1 MAKPDLQKTIEVLF
15 TANDTGFASTIYGVG
30 QSIESLSGNVGSV
43 TGPIADWTGSL
54 LQAEA
59 ALVGMGVALAGVAVT
74 QAGQFRESVVEI
86 GTLFNG
92 TGEQVEQLQKQI
104 LEYARGSTASIEDI
118 NSAVYMAISTGTDYA
133 DAIKYVS
140 DIEVLATAGRES
152 LAATTDVLSGSM
164 NAFGAATSEAADY
177 SDVLMVSV
185 QQGKTSL
192 PELASALSKVTSDA
206 ASAKVPFADLNAA
219 IAAITVTGVGT
230 SEAVTK
236 IRALLTE
243 LARPSD
249 ELKTALNGVT
259 LESDGLDGVMRQLLE
274 STGGTSEGMNRLFG
288 STEAVSAA
296 TILANDSAGKY
307 AAALQAMEDR
317 SGAAATAAEKFANEF
332 SDINQNLVNNI
343 QVTFAQAGLP
353 ILDSYGD
360 IVGELSN
367 LFAQVGFSIDEGAF
381 DAVIDSMNAG
391 GERITNLLR
400 GIADALPEALQ
411 NVDFTV
417 LLDAFGRLSD
427 EMGGL
432 FGDLDLTKAEDLQKA
447 LQALV
452 NAVAALT
459 NWSASAV
466 DGLSPFIRKMAEM
479 IDEVNDGESGL
490 IDFVG
495 QIMGVGTA
503 INAMLPA
510 LDLLANGIILLAGA
524 KALGKAVPS
533 MTTFVN
539 VAKSAGTVLPLLAN
553 PVTALAAGL
562 VLLAVN
568 FDEVTTIVE
577 EYIAGL
583 LDLETRAERT
593 TKETEALAQMFEKN
607 RKASED
613 SRDAVGKL
621 AQELWGGKDAQEGM
635 AQATDKA
642 TDALDGES
650 GALTEY
656 QKLAAQTEAMQKDFA
671 ARTAERAAEQ
681 ARITEERRKATMA
694 LVNELESLTK
704 GEFDRLDAARQQEL
718 LDAKR
723 TARQEGWLQAL
734 SDEEAQRKALQ
745 AQQEKDMALTKEA
758 TDLMFRQTQQTLDFA
773 LALEEIRSDERM
785 KIIELT
791 FSIELE
797 QLRQGGETA
806 RAIIESINTSIVNT
820 GETLASLAGNLTGFS
835 STTSSGYREMMEL
848 VQAEEKRR
856 DAALELQREI
866 TTAQIE
872 QMEAQTELLRA
883 KAEAAASGEA
893 LIKVEAANLTP
904 ALELI
909 FDEVLRHTYLKA
921 TEEGEDFLLGLT
933 S

>member
-104 LEYARGSTASIEDI
+104 LEYARGSAASIEEI
-118 NSAVYMAISTGTDYA
+118 NGAVYQAISTGTDWK
-133 DAIKYVS
+133 DAIGAVAS
-140 DIEVLATAGRES
+140 AEVLATAGREDLRQVTTL
-152 LAATTDVLSGSM
+152 LAGSM
-164 NAFGAATSEAADY
+164 NAYGASVEEAADY
-177 SDVLMVSV
+177 SDVLMVTV
-185 QQGKTSL
+185 QKGATSL
-192 PELASALSKVTSDA
+192 PQLASSLANVTSIA
-206 ASAKVPFADLNAA
+206 AAAGVSFADVNAVL
-219 IAAITVTGVGT
+219 AALTVSGTGT
-230 SEAVTK
+230 AEATTQLK
-236 IRALLTE
+236 ALLTE
-243 LARPSD
+243 LLKPSD
-249 ELKTALNGVT
+249 DLKAALGSVT
-259 LESDGLDGVMRQLLE
+259 LETDGLDGVMRQLQIA
-274 STGGTSEGMNRLFG
+274 TGGSAEKMVQLFG
-288 STEAVSAA
+288 STEAVQAA
-296 TILANDSAGKY
+296 MLLSNDAAGKY
-307 AAALQAMEDR
+307 REALQAIEDR
-317 SGAAATAAEKFANEF
+317 SGAAATAAEKFAKEF

-411 NVDFTV
+411 KVNFTV

-459 NWSASAV
+459 NWSAAAV
-466 DGLSPFIRKMAEM
+466 DGLSPLIRKMAEM

-495 QIMGVGTA
+495 QVMGIGTA

-694 LVNELESLTK
+694 LVNELESLSK
-704 GEFDRLDAARQQEL
+704 GEFDRLDTARQQEL

-835 STTSSGYREMMEL
+835 STMSSGYREMMEL

-872 QMEAQTELLRA
+872 QMEAQTDLLRQRA
-883 KAEAAASGEA
+883 DAYARGDAAITINGEGLQPHLEAFMWEILETLQVRVNAEGHAM
-893 LIKVEAANLTP
+893 
-904 ALELI
+904 
-909 FDEVLRHTYLKA
+909 
-921 TEEGEDFLLGLT
+921 LLGT
-933 S
+933 